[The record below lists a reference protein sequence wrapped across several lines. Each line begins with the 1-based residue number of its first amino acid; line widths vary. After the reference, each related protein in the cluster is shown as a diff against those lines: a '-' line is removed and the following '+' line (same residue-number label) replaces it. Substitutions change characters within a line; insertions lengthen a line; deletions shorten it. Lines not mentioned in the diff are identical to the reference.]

1 MTNEADSDAL
11 GRFCRVIRATPT
23 GRAAVASLLLVG
35 RDALSVVAP
44 FLIFPRH
51 AISEPFAE
59 QTPIF
64 AYFQLPDTNS
74 REEIVVHF
82 RQNDML
88 ELHCHGGD
96 AVLNAIEH
104 SLVENGATRQTWD
117 AWLREK
123 PVQCDA
129 KSFVLP
135 DVLSPEAVRRDAL
148 RLLPLAETELTAQLL
163 LTQYHGAI
171 SRRIDHAM
179 DLSNLP
185 NDEAKREAIAVID
198 LLLDSYALGKHLVTP
213 FRVSLV
219 GAVNAGKSSLMN
231 ALLGFNR
238 SITSQTAGTTRD
250 TVSAKTVI
258 NGWPV
263 VLVDTAGFRE
273 TANPIEQEGILR
285 TRAAIDDSNLVL
297 HVIDASRN
305 LSVDGEL
312 LSNGFS
318 KTPHLHVFN
327 KIDLVGQKAE
337 SFFTKISEGIS
348 VSATT
353 AYGIDRLCHLLM
365 PSLCQ
370 TDKCSVP
377 VCDQD
382 DLPLVFTER
391 QYAALIQWRKVL
403 VCENRSL
410 E

>member
-11 GRFCRVIRATPT
+11 GRFCRVIRATPA

-51 AISEPFAE
+51 AVSEPFAE
-59 QTPIF
+59 QAPIF
-64 AYFQLPDTNS
+64 AYFQLPGTNS

-82 RQNDML
+82 RHNDMI

-96 AVLNAIEH
+96 AVLHAIEH
-104 SLVENGATRQTWD
+104 SLVESGATRQTWD
-117 AWLREK
+117 AWLQENSA
-123 PVQCDA
+123 QNA
-129 KSFVLP
+129 
-135 DVLSPEAVRRDAL
+135 LSPEAIRRDAL

-171 SRRIDHAM
+171 SRRIDRAM
-179 DLSNLP
+179 NLLNSP
-185 NDEAKREAIAVID
+185 DSEITHKAIAVID
-198 LLLDSYALGKHLVTP
+198 SLLDSYTLGKHLVTP

-238 SITSQTAGTTRD
+238 SITSLTAGTTRD

-273 TANPIEQEGILR
+273 TVNPIEQEGILR
-285 TRAAIDDSNLVL
+285 TRATIDDSDLVL
-297 HVIDASRN
+297 HVIDASQF
-305 LSVDGEL
+305 SADDEL
-312 LSNGFS
+312 LSDVFS
-318 KTPHLHVFN
+318 KTPYLRVFN
-327 KIDLVGQKAE
+327 KIDFVDQKAND
-337 SFFTKISEGIS
+337 SLAKISDSIS

-353 AYGIDRLCHLLM
+353 AYGIDRLCHVLM
-365 PSLCQ
+365 LSLSQ
-370 TDKCSVP
+370 TDKRSAS
-377 VCDQD
+377 VCDQED
-382 DLPLVFTER
+382 QPLVFTES
-391 QYAALIQWRKVL
+391 QYAALMQWRNTL
-403 VCENRSL
+403 VCENKFH

>member
-1 MTNEADSDAL
+1 MTNEADSDVL

-23 GRAAVASLLLVG
+23 GRAAVATLLLVG
-35 RDALSVVAP
+35 RDVLSVVVP

-51 AISEPFAE
+51 AISETFVE
-59 QTPIF
+59 QPPVF
-64 AYFQLPDTNS
+64 AYFQLPGANS

-82 RQNDML
+82 RQNDMI

-104 SLVENGATRQTWD
+104 SLVENGAMRQTWN

-123 PVQCDA
+123 PVQC
-129 KSFVLP
+129 

-148 RLLPLAETELTAQLL
+148 RLLPLAETELMARLL

-179 DLSNLP
+179 DLFNSP
-185 NDEAKREAIAVID
+185 NSEAKHEAIAVID
-198 LLLDSYALGKHLVTP
+198 SLLDSYALGKHLVTP

-238 SITSQTAGTTRD
+238 SITSLTAGTTRD

-258 NGWPV
+258 NGWSV
-263 VLVDTAGFRE
+263 VLVDTAGLRE

-285 TRAAIDDSNLVL
+285 TRAAIDDSDLVL
-297 HVIDASRN
+297 YVIDASRN
-305 LSVDGEL
+305 LSGNDESL
-312 LSNGFS
+312 DNGFA
-318 KTPHLHVFN
+318 KTPYLRVLN
-327 KIDLVGQKAE
+327 KIDLIDQKANDVLA
-337 SFFTKISEGIS
+337 KISDGIS

-353 AYGIDRLCHLLM
+353 TYGIDRLCHVLM
-365 PSLCQ
+365 SSLCQ
-370 TDKCSVP
+370 TEKPSIS

-382 DLPLVFTER
+382 DQPLVFTES
-391 QYAALIQWRKVL
+391 QYAALVQWRNIMAARLKI
-403 VCENRSL
+403 
-410 E
+410 